1 MTESASLLIAEVLSH
16 EPIRQ
21 RVLSVPLPLGFRF
34 ASQPKI
40 MGKAPVI
47 AYRTLATHLTR
58 KAGSPGTTAHT
69 GAVTFDC
76 VFNSITSRLYLRAGD
91 EKDNGGK
98 SE

>member
-1 MTESASLLIAEVLSH
+1 MD
-16 EPIRQ
+16 
-21 RVLSVPLPLGFRF
+21 
-34 ASQPKI
+34 
-40 MGKAPVI
+40 KAPGI
-47 AYRTLATHLTR
+47 AYRTLAMHLTR
-58 KAGSPGTTAHT
+58 KAGYTKTTAHT